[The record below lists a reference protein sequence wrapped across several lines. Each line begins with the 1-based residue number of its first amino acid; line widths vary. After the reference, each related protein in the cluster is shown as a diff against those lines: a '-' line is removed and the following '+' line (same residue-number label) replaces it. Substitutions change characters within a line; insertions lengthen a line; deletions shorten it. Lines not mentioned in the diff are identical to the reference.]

1 MSDRKRANLL
11 KGFVVALLAAVPL
24 AIPQA
29 TTASFEASVVRT
41 LATAS
46 EQFGG
51 CMVRLDR
58 SPREEGL
65 DCPEDPWVTFSCSGT
80 HASSKAAAMRMLDS
94 AQLAFVTGRKVRV
107 WVDDARTH
115 NGFCFVSRIDV
126 LPAVQPE

>member
-29 TTASFEASVVRT
+29 TTASFVANVTHTMAVAGE
-41 LATAS
+41 
-46 EQFGG
+46 EFGG
-51 CMVRLDR
+51 CMVLLDR

-65 DCPEDPWVTFSCSGT
+65 DCPESAWVTFSCTGT

-126 LPAVQPE
+126 LSE

>member
-11 KGFVVALLAAVPL
+11 KGFVVALLAAAPL

-41 LATAS
+41 LATAG
-46 EQFGG
+46 EEFGG
-51 CMVRLDR
+51 CMVQLDR

-65 DCPEDPWVTFSCSGT
+65 DCPENAWVTFSCSGT

-115 NGFCFVSRIDV
+115 NGHCFVSRIDV
-126 LPAVQPE
+126 QPE